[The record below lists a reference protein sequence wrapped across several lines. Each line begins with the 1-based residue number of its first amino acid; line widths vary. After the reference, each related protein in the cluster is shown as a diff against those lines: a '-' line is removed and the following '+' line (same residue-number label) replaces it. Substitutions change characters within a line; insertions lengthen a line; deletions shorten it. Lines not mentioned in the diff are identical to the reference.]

1 MIGSINILVSLSNS
15 NKKAVQD
22 ICENTLITSK
32 VSIRHIA
39 RVLGRFS
46 SSFLAVTLG
55 RLHYRALERFK
66 TEALTENK
74 GNLLKGK
81 RQPLLAIEYRRYNR
95 FTFVENTITNSPK
108 VLTGKFLGSN
118 GLFCFISICKFSSF
132 QNAFAMITGLP
143 VKSEDLSFWH
153 K

>member
-1 MIGSINILVSLSNS
+1 MIDSINILVSLSNN

-46 SSFLAVTLG
+46 SSFLALTLG

-74 GNLLKGK
+74 GNFDKILIIPKPGFDDTLSWKLNIPSCFAPIV
-81 RQPLLAIEYRRYNR
+81 R
-95 FTFVENTITNSPK
+95 ENTFITIN
-108 VLTGKFLGSN
+108 TQA
-118 GLFCFISICKFSSF
+118 FSF
-132 QNAFAMITGLP
+132 G
-143 VKSEDLSFWH
+143 W
-153 K
+153 